1 MFLSENMCI
10 TYIHFFYLFLNDMI
24 IIRIKISGKKLI
36 IGQYFFYYI
45 KKLMETYIQLLLSFY
60 IVFFFKEFINTHF
73 FYIYFF

>member
-60 IVFFFKEFINTHF
+60 IVFFLRSLSTHIFFIYIF
-73 FYIYFF
+73 F

>member
-36 IGQYFFYYI
+36 IGQYFFLLY
-45 KKLMETYIQLLLSFY
+45 KKTNGNIHTTFTLLLYS
-60 IVFFFKEFINTHF
+60 FFFF
-73 FYIYFF
+73 